1 MTNTHDDASP
11 LILEGVVTELS
22 GRIIHDGVDLV
33 MKRGEVLGLVGAS
46 GSGKSVLLR
55 CIIGLLPPKAGTVR
69 LFGDDLYQCQ
79 SASKKDP
86 LSACKRDPLCR
97 AA

>member
-46 GSGKSVLLR
+46 GSGKSVLL
-55 CIIGLLPPKAGTVR
+55 T
-69 LFGDDLYQCQ
+69 
-79 SASKKDP
+79 
-86 LSACKRDPLCR
+86 
-97 AA
+97 